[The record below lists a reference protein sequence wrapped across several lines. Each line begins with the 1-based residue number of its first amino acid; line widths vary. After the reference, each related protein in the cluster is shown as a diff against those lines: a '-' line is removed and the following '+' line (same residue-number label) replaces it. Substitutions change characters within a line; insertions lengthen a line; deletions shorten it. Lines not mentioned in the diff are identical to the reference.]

1 MLLDRG
7 VVAAAGELLL
17 AWLDNESDVSRKD
30 VVELV
35 MVFFDAVAH
44 RVGD

>member
-1 MLLDRG
+1 MLLGRG
-7 VVAAAGELLL
+7 VVAAADELLL
-17 AWLDNESDVSRKD
+17 AWLDNESDVSRED

-35 MVFFDAVAH
+35 MAFFDAVAD

>member
-35 MVFFDAVAH
+35 IVFFDAVAD